1 MKQICKIS
9 LESLA
14 LLCASTLL
22 FSLVF
27 ALLYYFLLISTSTF
41 HIANWI
47 CGIISFAAGG
57 VLLGMLAQKKA
68 LLHAFVLV
76 LLLFVCSMLLTPNYQ
91 FMAILKTISKC
102 LFFLIGCML
111 AYTKT
116 KKA

>member
-22 FSLVF
+22 FSLIF
-27 ALLYYFLLISTSTF
+27 AVLYYFMLISTSTF

-57 VLLGMLAQKKA
+57 FLLGFLAQKKA

-76 LLLFVCSMLLTPNYQ
+76 LILFILCMLLSSGYSL
-91 FMAILKTISKC
+91 MSILKTTSKC
-102 LFFLIGCML
+102 LFFLIGCMV
-111 AYTKT
+111 AYAKRKKT
-116 KKA
+116 